1 MDISQYFELIQ
12 YIPDNP
18 LIKIQ
23 GLWLAWKNF
32 SEERKNAILHLS
44 ILLFLPSKD
53 ILNLLQRELAEV
65 SKVLDSLFFY

>member
-1 MDISQYFELIQ
+1 MDISQNFELIQ

-23 GLWLAWKNF
+23 GLWLLWKNF
-32 SEERKNAILHLS
+32 SEERENAILHLS
-44 ILLFLPSKD
+44 ILLLLPSKNF
-53 ILNLLQRELAEV
+53 LNLLQRELAEV